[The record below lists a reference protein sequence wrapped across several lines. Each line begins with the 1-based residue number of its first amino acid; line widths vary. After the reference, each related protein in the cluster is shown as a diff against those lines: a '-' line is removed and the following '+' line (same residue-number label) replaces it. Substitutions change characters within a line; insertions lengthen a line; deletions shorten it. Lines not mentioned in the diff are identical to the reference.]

1 MLTIIYN
8 RKKCIGC
15 SNCILVSPL
24 YFTISK
30 LDGKSILL
38 NSIYKNGNY
47 IRKSINNINYKYIE
61 KAVKVCPVKIIKL
74 IKY

>member
-1 MLTIIYN
+1 MLSIIYN

-15 SNCILVSPL
+15 SNCVLVNPL
-24 YFTISK
+24 YFIMSK

-38 NSIYKNGNY
+38 NSINKNGIY
-47 IRKSINNINYKYIE
+47 TLKLINNINYKYII
-61 KAVKVCPVKIIKL
+61 KSVKVCPVKIIKI